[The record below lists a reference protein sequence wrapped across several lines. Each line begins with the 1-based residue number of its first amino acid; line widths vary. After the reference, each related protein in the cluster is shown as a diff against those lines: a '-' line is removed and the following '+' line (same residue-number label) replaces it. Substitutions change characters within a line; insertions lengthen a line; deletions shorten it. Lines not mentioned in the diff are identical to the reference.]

1 MHVILKV
8 TKPYFFHKLPKVT
21 NQTFTKNKYYK
32 SPLKK
37 KHRFL
42 PGYYPSKMAGMV
54 EGCEPSTHGLPKGDL
69 TKMVM
74 FPSKRQGH
82 TTTGCWQ
89 PSNGTHSLEKCTRR
103 VQNTGGNLAFGY
115 SKNQGN
121 YMATWH
127 PLWKGLNSF
136 GFPAIDAASM
146 RANWNAPVE
155 KGKGVK
161 SGWSWSLERID
172 TCQWGIQWP
181 QCTVATIA

>member
-1 MHVILKV
+1 MSPRPKTYSSTSMRFSMHVILKV

-115 SKNQGN
+115 SKKPRQLYGN
-121 YMATWH
+121 MTS
-127 PLWKGLNSF
+127 PLK
-136 GFPAIDAASM
+136 
-146 RANWNAPVE
+146 RA
-155 KGKGVK
+155 
-161 SGWSWSLERID
+161 
-172 TCQWGIQWP
+172 
-181 QCTVATIA
+181 